1 MRLRAPVVLSSVFV
15 VSAMALSAQVRP
27 NNDVVQKTTPAGFM
41 LMSTDL
47 KGNTFAMPQ
56 ILNSFG
62 CTGGNV
68 SPELSWHGAPQGT
81 KSFVLTMFD
90 QDAPTGS
97 GFWHWVVANIPATA
111 AALPT
116 GASRTNKMP
125 AGSLETRNDTGAQGY
140 AGPCPPPGPAHR
152 YVFTL
157 FAMKVDKIDVAAD
170 ASGALVGFNTRANA
184 IGATTLTA
192 NYGRK

>member
-1 MRLRAPVVLSSVFV
+1 MRLLVSVGFASALV
-15 VSAMALSAQVRP
+15 MSAMPLAAQLPP
-27 NNDVVQKTTPAGFM
+27 NNDVVQKTSPASFM

-56 ILNSFG
+56 ILNGFG
-62 CTGGNV
+62 CTGGNI
-68 SPELSWHGAPQGT
+68 SPELSWHGAPTGT

-90 QDAPTGS
+90 PDAPTGS
-97 GFWHWVVANIPATA
+97 GFWHWVVANIPASA
-111 AALPT
+111 AALAT

-125 AGSLETRNDTGAQGY
+125 AGSLETRNDTGAAGY

-157 FAMKVDKIDVAAD
+157 FAMKVDKIDVPAD
-170 ASGALVGFNTRANA
+170 AGGALVGFNTRANA
-184 IGATTLTA
+184 LGATTLMTK
-192 NYGRK
+192 YGR

>member
-1 MRLRAPVVLSSVFV
+1 MRRVLFVIAFALAATPAP
-15 VSAMALSAQVRP
+15 ALAQLKP
-27 NNDVVQKTTPAGFM
+27 NNEVVQPAMPGFS
-41 LMSTDL
+41 LTSTDL
-47 KGNTFAMPQ
+47 KGNTFSMPQ

-68 SPELSWHGAPQGT
+68 SPALAWRGAPPGT

-90 QDAPTGS
+90 PDAPTGS

-111 AALPT
+111 TGLVT

-125 AGSLETRNDTGAQGY
+125 AGSLETRNDTGAVGY
-140 AGPCPPPGPAHR
+140 AGPCPPAGTPAHR

-157 FAMKVDKIDVAAD
+157 FAMKVDKLDLTAD

-184 IGATTLTA
+184 LGAATLTVK
-192 NYGRK
+192 YGR